1 MLAHQVVTN
10 PSGFDLSDI
19 VVVTHEVE
27 KWIPC
32 PLFMTS
38 PSPSESGDGFSLG
51 SAKPT
56 EQIHARQI
64 VFSYQACTTCF
75 CLHISMAPETVEL
88 SPVELSPVEL
98 TAVELTT
105 WEGPQVIVTEGEAAL
120 EFWAIIGSSIAPECL
135 GDSFHKT
142 SAQIGATIYHQPQQ
156 GTSIG
161 ALRPGMEVWNLFS
174 ELYSEMTVASGNTSL
189 SYILRLCAPG
199 LASSHPLDG
208 WNTVRWCC

>member
-32 PLFMTS
+32 QLFMIS
-38 PSPSESGDGFSLG
+38 PSASESGDGFSLG
-51 SAKPT
+51 GAKPA

-64 VFSYQACTTCF
+64 VFFSFQACTTCF
-75 CLHISMAPETVEL
+75 RLQISMAPETVEL

-98 TAVELTT
+98 TPVELTT
-105 WEGPQVIVTEGEAAL
+105 WEGPPVIVSEGEAAL

-142 SAQIGATIYHQPQQ
+142 SAQIGATIYHQP
-156 GTSIG
+156 
-161 ALRPGMEVWNLFS
+161 
-174 ELYSEMTVASGNTSL
+174 
-189 SYILRLCAPG
+189 
-199 LASSHPLDG
+199 
-208 WNTVRWCC
+208 